1 MVFIGV
7 NKKYDNYHEMKGK
20 ERWEFYSIT
29 QLVVFPE
36 HKQGRNIW
44 RFIVYTCD
52 AGRCRFF
59 VVLRCLSESCDW
71 LAKRDG
77 VYEMIN
83 SLDGSAMMND
93 YLVWSFFTLVTLLK
107 YEITGLLP
115 SERSELTIFKNHSKC
130 RIWIL
135 EFFTNFCF
143 FRAH

>member
-20 ERWEFYSIT
+20 EREMRILLNNAVGGFSGTQTGTEYLTFYS
-29 QLVVFPE
+29 L
-36 HKQGRNIW
+36 HLR
-44 RFIVYTCD
+44 Y
-52 AGRCRFF
+52 GRCRFF

-93 YLVWSFFTLVTLLK
+93 YLV
-107 YEITGLLP
+107 
-115 SERSELTIFKNHSKC
+115 
-130 RIWIL
+130 
-135 EFFTNFCF
+135 
-143 FRAH
+143 